1 MTRAPILTALLVLVA
16 CDPMGPLA
24 GGKLDGEV
32 AAPPSD
38 WSFSDDT
45 ENVQLETRPAKPYS
59 VNIWGVG
66 LGSSFYVAAGGG
78 AENSWAQYIVD
89 DPRVRL
95 RVEDTLYELRGVR
108 VEDELER
115 ERFLAALQAKYDWE
129 PEPEQTEE
137 AWLFRLEPR

>member
-1 MTRAPILTALLVLVA
+1 
-16 CDPMGPLA
+16 
-24 GGKLDGEV
+24 
-32 AAPPSD
+32 
-38 WSFSDDT
+38 
-45 ENVQLETRPAKPYS
+45 